1 MKNNETLISVII
13 PYFKKRSFIFET
25 INSVLSQ
32 SHKKFEIIIIYDDND
47 IHDLNFIQNL
57 IKKDKRIRLIIN
69 DKNLGAGES
78 RNKGIKH
85 SKGETIAFIDSDDLW
100 EKEKLEIQLNFLKK
114 NNFKICH
121 TAYKI
126 IDGYNKEIGYR
137 TSKNKLNFKDL
148 LKSCDIGLSTVLM
161 KKSLIKDDICFGK
174 TKTKEDYILW
184 LKLARD
190 GVEINLIDKKLSSWR
205 KVENS
210 LSTSVK
216 QKLYDGFLVYYK
228 YMKFNFFKSCFY
240 LIRLS
245 AYSLLR

>member
-1 MKNNETLISVII
+1 MISII
-13 PYFKKRSFIFET
+13 MPYYNKKKYIEESLFSILDQTF
-25 INSVLSQ
+25 Q
-32 SHKKFEIIIIYDDND
+32 DFEILIIYDDEQKK
-47 IHDLNFIQNL
+47 DLNFIQNL

-85 SKGETIAFIDSDDLW
+85 SKGETIAFIDSDDVW

-126 IDGYNKEIGYR
+126 IDGHNKEIGYR

-161 KKSLIKDDICFGK
+161 KKSLINDDICFGK

-210 LSTSVK
+210 LSSSVK
-216 QKLYDGFLVYYK
+216 QKLYDGFLIYYK
-228 YMKFNFFKSCFY
+228 YMKFNFFISFFC

-245 AYSLLR
+245 LYSILR